1 MNALL
6 TLPPQVGNKYLY
18 KNKDSD
24 ELFECEITCEEE
36 CGDSTV
42 WKSRCQAGT
51 NWTYWPDGKAKT
63 APYGKKDYA
72 AVLVEDII
80 VSHVPIEGEEIK
92 MLRAKREEM
101 MNRLKELGA

>member
-1 MNALL
+1 MSTLL
-6 TLPPQVGNKYLY
+6 TLPPQIGNKYLY
-18 KNKDSD
+18 KDKGDD
-24 ELFECEITCEEE
+24 ELIECEIIREEE

-51 NWTYWPDGKAKT
+51 NWTYWPDGKAKI
-63 APYGKKDYA
+63 APYRKKDYA

-80 VSHVPIEGEEIK
+80 VHQSTEIEELLKG
-92 MLRAKREEM
+92 REKM

>member
-1 MNALL
+1 MSTLL

-24 ELFECEITCEEE
+24 ELFECEITREDE

-72 AVLVEDII
+72 AVLVEDIHD
-80 VSHVPIEGEEIK
+80 SKIEDGEEIK
-92 MLRAKREEM
+92 SLRSKREEM